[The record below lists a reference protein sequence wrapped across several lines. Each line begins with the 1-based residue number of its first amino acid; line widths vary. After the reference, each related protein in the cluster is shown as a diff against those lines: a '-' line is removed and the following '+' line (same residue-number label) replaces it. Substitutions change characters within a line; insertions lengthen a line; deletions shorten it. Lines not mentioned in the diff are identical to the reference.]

1 MTLAFFLRS
10 NGLHLEAPKTSGWG
24 SEHSVLGFLSR
35 SGFSDFAGSSLRKSY
50 GWIDGE
56 HGKLMR
62 WLALST
68 ICLEIGGQGVSGG
81 SGGGAKRG

>member
-1 MTLAFFLRS
+1 LGLRS
-10 NGLHLEAPKTSGWG
+10 LCFRVP
-24 SEHSVLGFLSR
+24 
-35 SGFSDFAGSSLRKSY
+35 FSLRILTVAGSSLSVAGSSLGKSY

-68 ICLEIGGQGVSGG
+68 ICLEIGGQEVSGG
-81 SGGGAKRG
+81 NGGGAKRG